1 MKKSI
6 WKFPIKIDDEQLILM
21 PEKCELLSAQVQH
34 GQICLWAIVNPSAP
48 TAHRVIRM
56 AGTGHDLSNRPNL
69 GEFIST
75 VQVNGGQFIFH
86 VFDGGEK
93 K

>member
-6 WKFPIKIDDEQLILM
+6 WKFPIKIEDEQSVLM
-21 PEKCELLSAQVQH
+21 PKDSELLSVQVQH
-34 GQICLWAIVNPSAP
+34 GQICIWALVNIEAI
-48 TAHRVIRM
+48 TVKRIIKM
-56 AGTGHDLSNRPNL
+56 AGTGHDLTNRVPL
-69 GEFIST
+69 GPFLGT

-93 K
+93 